1 MAEDLLTP
9 SLVGI
14 GESLGRFVGVAC
26 AGGWGE
32 VGKEEMGKGWKGQVA
47 RGQIGPG
54 RGQDMVA
61 VMHTES
67 HPPSQA

>member
-1 MAEDLLTP
+1 M
-9 SLVGI
+9 
-14 GESLGRFVGVAC
+14 GVAC

-54 RGQDMVA
+54 RGQDMMA